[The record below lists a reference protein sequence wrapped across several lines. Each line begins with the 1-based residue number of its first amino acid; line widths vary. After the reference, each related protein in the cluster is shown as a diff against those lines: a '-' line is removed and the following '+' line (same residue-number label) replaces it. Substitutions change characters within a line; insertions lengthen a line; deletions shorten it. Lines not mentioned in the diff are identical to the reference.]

1 MQGDAGR
8 CGDTQGDAD
17 TSRDTQVDADTCRE
31 MQGGGDMQEDADTSR
46 ARGRAGAPAVPPPRG
61 QGALPRAGGPEGRSR
76 WGRGRRERRD
86 ARAAARAAPG
96 AAAAAGPGA
105 ARRRRGAVPGPAA
118 PRPARPRHPA
128 PRQSLDFWKLLYV
141 LLKQIH
147 GGKCTESDAIG
158 AQVRFVKWALWYQ
171 GYGRP
176 QLQRLPAD
184 GSAGSRELLLAFSWL
199 LHCPGLL
206 EQLLARNRV
215 QTGDQTSVCT
225 CEDDLPESQQ
235 GTSEAGAEGRVDV
248 RYLQWL
254 HGRLRLQWCSLHAQ
268 HQEQCKLLHKI
279 HLFTSGSHMDQNLG
293 HFSVTEADLI
303 RHPENYKQLL
313 QLLESETTQL
323 EAFLEWKQLE
333 AVYWQWMETVLDDM
347 AEEGNMCESQDADVE
362 KRRLPEMT
370 SCCPWAAKLAGQMDR
385 LSRDLLA
392 LQEQLHQLVAQRKA
406 AWWEKVATR
415 EELQRERFS
424 ATARKAQ
431 ESIELKLRGLTSLC
445 APQKNRMHGLCRLVL
460 RNKQPASKMAFGQC
474 VSREAAA
481 AVSAAEVI
489 RELQLRE
496 ASLQGELQQLQQ
508 QCRTRLDGIAE
519 GLEGVICISP

>member
-1 MQGDAGR
+1 MRGR
-8 CGDTQGDAD
+8 QREQHGEQQRQRGPALPAA
-17 TSRDTQVDADTCRE
+17 VGALCR
-31 MQGGGDMQEDADTSR
+31 ALPPR
-46 ARGRAGAPAVPPPRG
+46 AR
-61 QGALPRAGGPEGRSR
+61 
-76 WGRGRRERRD
+76 
-86 ARAAARAAPG
+86 
-96 AAAAAGPGA
+96 
-105 ARRRRGAVPGPAA
+105 
-118 PRPARPRHPA
+118 PA
-128 PRQSLDFWKLLYV
+128 PDTLRRARFDRPQASLDFWKLLYV

-147 GGKCTESDAIG
+147 GGSWTESDAIG
-158 AQVRFVKWALWYQ
+158 AQVRFVKWALWYH

-215 QTGDQTSVCT
+215 QTGDGTSVCT
-225 CEDDLPESQQ
+225 CEDDVPESQE
-235 GTSEAGAEGRVDV
+235 GTGEAGPEGRVDV

-279 HLFTSGSHMDQNLG
+279 HLFTRGSHMDQNLG

-333 AVYWQWMETVLDDM
+333 PVYWQWMETVLDDM
-347 AEEGNMCESQDADVE
+347 AEEGNMCECQDAHVE
-362 KRRLPEMT
+362 KRRLPEVT

-415 EELQRERFS
+415 EELQKERFS
-424 ATARKAQ
+424 AAARKAQ
-431 ESIELKLRGLTSLC
+431 ESTELKLRGLTALC
-445 APQKNRMHGLCRLVL
+445 APQKTRRHGLCRLVL
-460 RNKQPASKMAFGQC
+460 RDKQPASKMAFGQC

-496 ASLQGELQQLQQ
+496 ASLQRELQQLQQ